1 MKRLI
6 ANLTAYHLSS
16 NSFDKFD
23 LSKAG
28 EGGNGGVGQCI
39 YGYGMY
45 FANTKDEALGFKNQI
60 DNAKYLYTVSI
71 NGSLKDFID
80 WSGNNSHLKEKCELL
95 LKNKIKDIV
104 INELEKCTSRTG
116 LNNVLCRYNLDKYTL
131 ESQEIDE
138 YELVQSYCKAK
149 NIDINSLP
157 LDELDRILDKITLDD
172 EWGKKLQEQED
183 VDKLSPEEK
192 ESVINDVKKETKI
205 DFDIEDI
212 INFDDNI
219 YKEVCSLFNKDQ
231 QTTSK
236 MFNSVGIIG
245 VKAND
250 YLVVF
255 NMDNVTIV
263 NKEDI

>member
-1 MKRLI
+1 MDRLI

-23 LSKAG
+23 LSKA
-28 EGGNGGVGQCI
+28 EEERKRNGDVEQCI

-45 FANTKDEALGFKNQI
+45 LTNTKDEALGFKNQI

-80 WSGNNSHLKEKCELL
+80 WFGDNSHLKKKCELL
-95 LKNKIKDIV
+95 LKNNIKEIV

-131 ESQEIDE
+131 E
-138 YELVQSYCKAK
+138 A
-149 NIDINSLP
+149 
-157 LDELDRILDKITLDD
+157 
-172 EWGKKLQEQED
+172 QED
-183 VDKLSPEEK
+183 EDKLSSEEK
-192 ESVINDVKKETKI
+192 ESVISDVKKETKI

-212 INFDDNI
+212 INFDDDI
-219 YKEVCSLFNKDQ
+219 YEEVYSLFNKDHK
-231 QTTSK
+231 TTSK
-236 MFNSVGIIG
+236 MFVSVGIIG
-245 VKAND
+245 VKANN

-255 NMDNVTIV
+255 DMDNVTIV
-263 NKEDI
+263 NKEEI